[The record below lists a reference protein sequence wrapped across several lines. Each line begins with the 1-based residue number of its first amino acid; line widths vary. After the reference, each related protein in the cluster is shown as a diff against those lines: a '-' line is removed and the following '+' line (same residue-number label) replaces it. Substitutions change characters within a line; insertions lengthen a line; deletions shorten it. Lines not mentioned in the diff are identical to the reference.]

1 MPMPLLHQTYD
12 SEWNMSCDFP
22 SHTCNRS
29 LGTQLTL
36 PTFSTAAKVRV
47 TITFILCAVSGIC
60 NLAVLCSAY
69 GGRRKSHVRLLMLN
83 LSVADLLVT
92 FIVMPLDAAW
102 NLTVQWLAG
111 DFACRLL
118 MFLKLMAM
126 YSCAFVTVVISL
138 DRQSA
143 ILNPLAINKARRRN
157 TIQLT
162 VAWTLSVVLSL
173 PQAFIFHQVTITSP
187 AHFTQC
193 LTLGTFQQRWQETLY
208 NMFTFCFLFLLP
220 LLIMVSCYTRILLE
234 ISRGMLGNS
243 SSANEIRLRRSNNN
257 IIPKARM
264 RTLKMSIVIVGSFIV
279 CWTPYYLLGLW
290 YWFSPEGLV
299 KTMPD
304 SLTHLLFLFGLL
316 NACLDPLTY
325 GLFSLPLRR
334 RRPAVTVEMEST
346 THVTTLSCR
355 RLPGTGGGE
364 GQTER
369 DASPTQGQREE
380 GERGEQRLLTN
391 SDELL

>member
-1 MPMPLLHQTYD
+1 MPMPLLYQTYD

-36 PTFSTAAKVRV
+36 PIFSTAAKVRV

-60 NLAVLCSAY
+60 NFAVICSAY

-162 VAWTLSVVLSL
+162 VAWTLSAVLSL
-173 PQAFIFHQVTITSP
+173 PQAFLFHQVTITSP

-193 LTLGTFQQRWQETLY
+193 MTHGSFQQQWQETLY

-234 ISRGMLGNS
+234 ISRGMLGDS

-264 RTLKMSIVIVGSFIV
+264 RTLKMSIVIVSSFIV

-299 KTMPD
+299 EAVSD

-316 NACLDPLTY
+316 NACLDPLIY

-334 RRPAVTVEMEST
+334 SRPAVTVEMEST

-355 RLPGTGGGE
+355 QLTD
-364 GQTER
+364 R
-369 DASPTQGQREE
+369 DASRTQEQRKE
-380 GERGEQRLLTN
+380 GERGEQSLLCN